1 MRVGK
6 RGTGTVGGWLLLLA
20 LTLACDGVQRS
31 PVLDSVDAALVGE
44 EPVPEIHVY
53 ENHSSALIA
62 WRRAEVRGRILVHLD
77 GHIDYDWLPDET
89 VARIAAASP
98 DELPEL
104 EHHPYAMDGEAYSRF
119 GIWNFIYPA
128 ARLGLV
134 REMVWVVPDGT
145 LQDAFS
151 MSQLAHF
158 QLLDKLQGVT
168 VEEAVRLR
176 REGRVLRGTLLGLPV
191 TVCELSDLPD
201 LPEPVLLDIDLDYFT
216 TRSAITQGVTRGP
229 WTTPETV
236 VEELR
241 SHGVRTDLATVS
253 LSTIGGFMP
262 PAARW
267 LGSNLREALR
277 LGGGQE
283 EPEGREEADAGFPTP
298 RPGEDPARNV
308 ESYRRWTHER
318 PDDATGWFLLYRA
331 LRAVGRHEEATAARS
346 RAVRLDPLLEHE
358 ALFEGDRLWRNRDYE
373 GALAYYEGY
382 LAHVRSSPFRAYAL
396 RRKAGCLRKL
406 GHDEYAIR
414 TYWEVLTLA
423 PQHADTHK
431 DLALVLR
438 AHGRVHQALEEL
450 RMARRILPARA
461 DYAMATGTTCLL
473 LDRVEEGIAH
483 LRDAVALRPTWAEAR
498 RNLAVALLAAGRYE
512 EAAEHVRVGLAIN
525 PSTPRLRQVAAE
537 LGREGVEVGG
547 GSIKSISFD

>member
-1 MRVGK
+1 
-6 RGTGTVGGWLLLLA
+6 LLLLLP
-20 LTLACDGVQRS
+20 LTLACDGAQR
-31 PVLDSVDAALVGE
+31 PPALGSVHAALVGE

-62 WRRAEVRGRILVHLD
+62 WRRAGVRGRILVHLD

-98 DELPEL
+98 DELRDL

-151 MSQLAHF
+151 ISQLAHF
-158 QLLDKLQGVT
+158 QILEKLQRVT
-168 VEEAVRLR
+168 VQEAAGLR
-176 REGRVLRGTLLGLPV
+176 REGRVLHGTLLDMPV
-191 TVCELSDLPD
+191 TICELSDLPD

-216 TRSAITQGVTRGP
+216 TRSAVTQGVTRGP

-236 VEELR
+236 IGQLR
-241 SHGVRTDLATVS
+241 DHGVRTDLVTVS

-267 LGSNLREALR
+267 LGSTLREQLHP
-277 LGGGQE
+277 GGG
-283 EPEGREEADAGFPTP
+283 EGEQAGRPTP

-308 ESYRRWTHER
+308 EAYRGWTRER

-331 LRAVGRHEEATAARS
+331 LRAVGLHEEAMAARE

-358 ALFEGDRLWRNRDYE
+358 ALFEGDRLWRNSKYE
-373 GALAYYEGY
+373 GALAYYESY

-406 GHDEYAIR
+406 GYDDHAIR
-414 TYWEVLTLA
+414 TYWEVLALA
-423 PQHADTHK
+423 PEHADTHK

-438 AHGRVHQALEEL
+438 ASGRVHQALEEL
-450 RMARRILPARA
+450 RLARRILPNRA

-483 LRDAVALRPTWAEAR
+483 LRDAVELRPSWSEAR
-498 RNLAVALLAAGRYE
+498 RNLAVALLAAGRHE
-512 EAAEHVRVGLAIN
+512 EAAVHVRVALAIK
-525 PSTPRLRQVAAE
+525 PATPRLRQVAAE
-537 LGREGVEVGG
+537 LSRQGVEVGG
-547 GSIKSISFD
+547 STIKSISFE